1 MVRWDRNMVHRD
13 RNMVHWDRKKKVHM
27 NWHWR
32 EAGTHIGRLR
42 ILAVATAFV
51 VGVAAGCDW
60 RDFDKLSD
68 DAPVRSVGTPDGLDG
83 YSASAV
89 SVRLDGD
96 ANDRQNTVVIAGF
109 GTEAIV
115 SISVRSNGRAGRR
128 SGGSSFD
135 PDNEPAEVSSVVQ
148 LDATGAANPEPTFLA
163 GSAEG
168 NKIHVIRIPDSGHF
182 VTEVTIDGPIAW
194 SRFGGA
200 VGTGDLGDVMGQ
212 GVGQEWIVT
221 SDDDIYILYGDPKSA
236 AQSVQCDARCSG
248 ATCTA
253 MGSDRR
259 SIVVGGFFDDLAV
272 NPDAVAVGTPDE
284 GGGRVHFLRWVPVAP
299 VSPGCSDA
307 GLVRIRLEAPAEVPN
322 PSEMF
327 GTALHVKDLDGDGR
341 DDLLVG
347 APDLNRVYVY
357 LNETGDPTGWANAQ
371 PDGVIEPPDPDNAVA
386 FGSSMTFVDV
396 DGDGT
401 QELAV
406 GDPEGYV
413 GGTRGAGRVH
423 IFSWDAIGGN
433 VTATEQAT
441 AYDFQPESTGGLGIA
456 LAAIVMGDTDWIRG
470 MPEELVVVGYK
481 ETYIFFLTGMEGD
494 HDPR

>member
-1 MVRWDRNMVHRD
+1 MAAASVLV
-13 RNMVHWDRKKKVHM
+13 
-27 NWHWR
+27 
-32 EAGTHIGRLR
+32 AGS
-42 ILAVATAFV
+42 
-51 VGVAAGCDW
+51 AAGCDW
-60 RDFDKLSD
+60 REFDKLSD

-83 YSASAV
+83 FSASAV
-89 SVRLDGD
+89 SLRRTGD
-96 ANDRQNTVVIAGF
+96 ANFRQNTVVIAGM
-109 GTEAIV
+109 GSEAIV

-135 PDNEPAEVSSVVQ
+135 ADNEPAEVSSVVQ

-168 NKIHVIRIPDSGHF
+168 NQIHVIRVPDSGHF
-182 VTEVTIDGPIAW
+182 VTDVTLDGPVAW

-212 GVGQEWIVT
+212 GTGEEWIVA
-221 SDDDIYILYGDPKSA
+221 SDNDIYILYGDPKSA
-236 AQSVQCDARCSG
+236 AQRVQCQARCSG
-248 ATCTA
+248 ADCVA
-253 MGSDRR
+253 FQSERR
-259 SIVVGGFFDDLAV
+259 SIVVGAFFDDLAV
-272 NPDAVAVGTPDE
+272 NPDAAAVGTPDE

-299 VSPGCSDA
+299 ASPGCSDA
-307 GLVRIRLEAPAEVPN
+307 GLVRVELPAPAESPS

-386 FGSSMTFVDV
+386 FGSSMVFLDV
-396 DGDGT
+396 DGDGAD
-401 QELAV
+401 ELAV

-423 IFSWDAIGGN
+423 IFSLVVAGGN
-433 VTATEQAT
+433 VTGTEEAR
-441 AYDFQPESTGGLGIA
+441 AYDFQPKSTGGLGIA
-456 LAAIVMGDTDWIRG
+456 LAKVVMGST
-470 MPEELVVVGYK
+470 E
-481 ETYIFFLTGMEGD
+481 
-494 HDPR
+494 